1 MCSLSGDLG
10 FASLLPHIRKA
21 FEEGL
26 CEMFFDHLEDIEGRA
41 KSGGDINWSRDCQLV
56 DDVVSMMEW
65 WVCFDRKSA
74 RKPTKDAPD
83 ELAKLLETR
92 EFPSRPVVPP
102 PPKYQGVTRNDPCPC
117 GSGRKFK
124 KCCGG

>member
-1 MCSLSGDLG
+1 VKSKLKTREIPTIHPAISMTSS
-10 FASLLPHIRKA
+10 ASQLLDR
-21 FEEGL
+21 
-26 CEMFFDHLEDIEGRA
+26 LEDIEGCA

-65 WVCFDRKSA
+65 WVCFDRKPA